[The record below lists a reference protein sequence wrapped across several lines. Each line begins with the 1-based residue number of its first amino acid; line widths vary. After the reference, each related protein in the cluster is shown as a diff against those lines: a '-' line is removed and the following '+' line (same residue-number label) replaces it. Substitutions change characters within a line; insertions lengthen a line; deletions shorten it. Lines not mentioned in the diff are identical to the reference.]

1 MLTSIPYP
9 LKTDE
14 VIITK
19 IFFINCLPDEDVG
32 IFNRCYEDITTN
44 ILDKTIYKNHYE
56 RIDCQSAA
64 QFLNALDKIY
74 EEVNRYRLC
83 HAVRTENIMQAVLP
97 FIQIEAHGSEKTI
110 QMANGET
117 VSGEIFYEKL
127 LKINIASENNTILL
141 SNTCYS
147 MSHFFSENGYQ
158 NIKKKGYPITTLA
171 YAAIYSEQKIYPHD
185 IEKHLYTLFED
196 LFIHHKILNSMN
208 TYANNVH
215 MQLHHCE
222 LQWKTISKT
231 IISKNYSYKKNKEER
246 LTKLIEY
253 DPNLKKIP
261 IKKIRKIIKEGYYDR
276 YKTTFEE
283 IEKRFLIGKRSIYTL
298 EDILKELDEENKK

>member
-1 MLTSIPYP
+1 MLTSLSYP

-19 IFFINCLPDEDVG
+19 IFFINCLPNEDVG
-32 IFNRCYEDITTN
+32 VFNRCYEDITTN
-44 ILDKTIYKNHYE
+44 ILDKTIYKDYYE

-97 FIQIEAHGSEKTI
+97 FIQIEAHGSEETI

-117 VSGEIFYEKL
+117 VTGEIFYEKL

-147 MSHFFSENGYQ
+147 ISHIL
-158 NIKKKGYPITTLA
+158 NIKGYKKTREKGFTHTTPV
-171 YAAIYSEQKIYPHD
+171 YAAIGPENIILSQN
-185 IEKHLYTLFED
+185 IENNLSQLFQG
-196 LFIHHKILNSMN
+196 LLINKATTNPIN
-208 TYANNVH
+208 TYAKNLNMKIYFCEFHWKRLIKSKISKYYPYNKHKETRLTDFTTNTPILNILSLTQVRKALKK
-215 MQLHHCE
+215 LHSKE
-222 LQWKTISKT
+222 LQFVFNST
-231 IISKNYSYKKNKEER
+231 EE
-246 LTKLIEY
+246 E
-253 DPNLKKIP
+253 
-261 IKKIRKIIKEGYYDR
+261 
-276 YKTTFEE
+276 
-283 IEKRFLIGKRSIYTL
+283 FLIGKKSIYTL

>member
-97 FIQIEAHGSEKTI
+97 FIQIEAHGSEEAI

-117 VSGEIFYEKL
+117 VSGEIFYEKI

-196 LFIHHKILNSMN
+196 LFLHHKTLSSMYI
-208 TYANNVH
+208 YANNVSMKIYH
-215 MQLHHCE
+215 CQLE
-222 LQWKTISKT
+222 WEK
-231 IISKNYSYKKNKEER
+231 ISKNIINNLLPYKKHKERILTHFIKYR
-246 LTKLIEY
+246 LTQPTNSIKVIRKF
-253 DPNLKKIP
+253 LKKS
-261 IKKIRKIIKEGYYDR
+261 YYDSF
-276 YKTTFEE
+276 KIAFEKA
-283 IEKRFLIGKRSIYTL
+283 EKEFLIGKRSIYTL
-298 EDILKELDEENKK
+298 EDILKELDEESKK